1 MSEKE
6 ERESGSIRGTVE
18 LMWFALIANYVH
30 SRKPLSNHII
40 TIMNLWVIINVL
52 NGIYSKWN

>member
-40 TIMNLWVIINVL
+40 TMMKLCVIINVL
-52 NGIYSKWN
+52 NVIYSKWN